1 MLASLKIMSDF
12 YIKSPLVQILK
23 RLYSTHSL
31 LFDHA
36 HAQLSEWPQ
45 EDFMHFKSPLTTIL
59 IDFKACKAIKND
71 KNYTTV
77 H

>member
-1 MLASLKIMSDF
+1 MVSS
-12 YIKSPLVQILK
+12 SV
-23 RLYSTHSL
+23 S
-31 LFDHA
+31 DHA

-77 H
+77 HR